1 MELVRRGLQVSG
13 RRPEQESRGQ
23 LCLTMR
29 LRALAVVFVSTRA
42 WMSCGAVRT
51 LETMHTMK
59 PFSSMLYDSTV
70 FASWRILPGDL
81 G

>member
-29 LRALAVVFVSTRA
+29 LKALAVVLVSTRA
-42 WMSCGAVRT
+42 LEVMRGGADLGDHAHDEALLFDTVR
-51 LETMHTMK
+51 
-59 PFSSMLYDSTV
+59 LYRV
-70 FASWRILPGDL
+70 RILKNL
-81 G
+81 AW